1 MKKMSGLWFAIS
13 TQVITSI
20 IFAFNNES
28 YEKAMIPLFFA
39 TLMIILW
46 TLININDKLKPS

>member
-1 MKKMSGLWFAIS
+1 MKKMSGLWFVIS

>member
-1 MKKMSGLWFAIS
+1 MKNMSGLWFVII

-20 IFAFNNES
+20 FFAFSGES